1 MSGFIPKTKIGVS
14 PEPGFIVLVFR
25 SKYSVLVSLMSEN
38 VQNTQLRVSGGPELL
53 VKAFLP
59 GVTYLA

>member
-38 VQNTQLRVSGGPELL
+38 VQNTQLRVSGGPEL
-53 VKAFLP
+53 
-59 GVTYLA
+59 